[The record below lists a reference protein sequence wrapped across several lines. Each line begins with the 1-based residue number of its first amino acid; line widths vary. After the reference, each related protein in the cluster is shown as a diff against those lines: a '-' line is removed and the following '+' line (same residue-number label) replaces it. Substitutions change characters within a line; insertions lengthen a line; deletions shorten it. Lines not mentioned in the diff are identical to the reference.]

1 MGYWR
6 ANPASENFDLYP
18 IYGCDSK
25 ACIGG
30 NVSQHLCR
38 KGHSGVLCATC
49 KSDYVLQFGVCVS
62 CPGYMSNGNVNTIPW
77 QLIVA
82 SLMTLLSVIIATYIY
97 FTAPALTKD
106 EVHQL
111 KRKLSELDFK
121 RIFVQKDSVISP
133 LEFKIVAD
141 EMYGNLTDN
150 EISYMFKLI
159 DKDNNKFISKIEL
172 EVSKLLLHPFFE
184 SQLTTAYL
192 KQPQCH
198 RTLFLPRE
206 WRNQKRRSTRI

>member
-1 MGYWR
+1 
-6 ANPASENFDLYP
+6 
-18 IYGCDSK
+18 
-25 ACIGG
+25 
-30 NVSQHLCR
+30 
-38 KGHSGVLCATC
+38 
-49 KSDYVLQFGVCVS
+49 
-62 CPGYMSNGNVNTIPW
+62 MSNGNVNTIPW

-150 EISYMFKLI
+150 EISYML
-159 DKDNNKFISKIEL
+159 N
-172 EVSKLLLHPFFE
+172 
-184 SQLTTAYL
+184 
-192 KQPQCH
+192 
-198 RTLFLPRE
+198 
-206 WRNQKRRSTRI
+206 

>member
-1 MGYWR
+1 
-6 ANPASENFDLYP
+6 
-18 IYGCDSK
+18 
-25 ACIGG
+25 
-30 NVSQHLCR
+30 
-38 KGHSGVLCATC
+38 
-49 KSDYVLQFGVCVS
+49 
-62 CPGYMSNGNVNTIPW
+62 MSNGNVNTFPW

-121 RIFVQKDSVISP
+121 RIFVQRDSVISP

-150 EISYMFKLI
+150 EISYMFKVI

-192 KQPQCH
+192 KQ
-198 RTLFLPRE
+198 L
-206 WRNQKRRSTRI
+206 